1 MPKVRVSGAWKN
13 PKSFFVKVTT
23 SGTSSWRTVTEGWVK
38 VSGTWRKAYGLPPS
52 PPTITGVTVANGQAY
67 ASTATVSVAFTAGSA
82 GGSAITGYTVTSS
95 SGNTNTGASSP
106 ITIADNIGVS
116 RTYTVSASNIYGT
129 SESSVASSAITP
141 STIPQVPTIG
151 TPSITNTTTVSLP
164 FTGSNGGSTLTS
176 LTITSSPSVTLSY
189 TGANSPISVSG
200 SFATNQAYT
209 FIMSAT
215 NARGSSAN
223 SSSSSSITPNP
234 YVEPPPPTCTYS
246 QTSSTTYGS
255 WTEYGPCINGSQ
267 SRTRQET
274 TTTTTTYTN
283 CTTETTST
291 TVTSLPDPRSCTTPT
306 IWYCT
311 TAYGS
316 NYISN
321 TNVSFTGECNVTV
334 ACSTSG
340 YPPSPPC

>member
-13 PKSFFVKVTT
+13 PKNVYVKATV

-52 PPTITGVTVANGQAY
+52 APTITGVTVANGQAY
-67 ASTATVSVAFTAGSA
+67 ASTATVSIAFTAGSA

-116 RTYTVSASNIYGT
+116 RTYTVTATNLYGT
-129 SESSVASSAITP
+129 SEASTVSAAITP

-151 TPSITNTTTVSLP
+151 TPSIISTSTVSLP
-164 FTGSNGGSTLTS
+164 FTGSNGGSSLTS
-176 LTITSSPSVTLSY
+176 LTITSSPSLTLSY
-189 TGANSPISVSG
+189 TGTSSPISVSG
-200 SFATNQAYT
+200 SFATNQSYT

-234 YVEPPPPTCTYS
+234 YVAPPPPTCTYS
-246 QTSSTTYGS
+246 QTSSTTYGA
-255 WTEYGPCINGSQ
+255 WTEYGPCVNGSTY
-267 SRTRQET
+267 RTRQVT
-274 TTTTTTYTN
+274 TTTTTTNTN
-283 CTTETTST
+283 CSTTTTST
-291 TVTSLPDPRSCTTPT
+291 TVTSPPDYAPCTVAAT
-306 IWYCT
+306 WYCT
-311 TAYGS
+311 TYSGGH
-316 NYISN
+316 Y
-321 TNVSFTGECNVTV
+321 VSSTDNSESCVV
-334 ACSTSG
+334 YCSTSG
-340 YPPSPPC
+340 YPGNVPC

>member
-13 PKSFFVKVTT
+13 PKSVFVKVTT
-23 SGTSSWRTVTEGWVK
+23 GGSTSWRTVNEGWVK

-52 PPTITGVTVANGQAY
+52 APTITGVTLANGQAY

-95 SGNTNTGASSP
+95 SGNTNTGVSSP

-129 SESSVASSAITP
+129 SESSTASSAITP

-189 TGANSPISVSG
+189 TGANSPISVTG
-200 SFATNQAYT
+200 TFATNQSYT

-215 NARGSSAN
+215 NARGTSTS
-223 SSSSSSITPNP
+223 SSSSSSIIPNP
-234 YVEPPPPTCTYS
+234 YVEPPPP
-246 QTSSTTYGS
+246 
-255 WTEYGPCINGSQ
+255 P
-267 SRTRQET
+267 
-274 TTTTTTYTN
+274 
-283 CTTETTST
+283 
-291 TVTSLPDPRSCTTPT
+291 PDPCVSNAGSSCGYYSDGT
-306 IWYCT
+306 ISCYGTCVGATAAPPPPASDCIDEDAGFCSGCAFYQYQSSPSGNFTCPPRLLCANGCWYNC
-311 TAYGS
+311 G
-316 NYISN
+316 
-321 TNVSFTGECNVTV
+321 
-334 ACSTSG
+334 TSYSG
-340 YPPSPPC
+340 C